1 METVTHDS
9 SPLMVYD
16 IDTVRDWLSKFP
28 ISLRLKS
35 SSPTHFDHCQ
45 VEIQDKFLQ
54 QTHSISIMDLKKLTN
69 YHRLAAEIV
78 TATVAKKADEI
89 YDFYYIGTLLTHE
102 KDPSKMAVMRR
113 FFTNLST
120 SKFHSHLSSQLQSA
134 LPFKLADFM
143 HVPDRQTHPSGN
155 WLIVFKSGRTTVRSR
170 TSYKE
175 LEKLYRQLLR
185 RDRKSN
191 AKYVKKKVKRVIPSE
206 KTPCVDGCT
215 RFKTAGSNKH
225 LLVSTCLEC
234 GQSTKTKVELVPT
247 IYKTPWKHLQI
258 LQYVSWASVGGTCF
272 ASVKAILRQS
282 LCLMVNDDCSL
293 LQLKVLDKT
302 LNRESRNL

>member
-1 METVTHDS
+1 
-9 SPLMVYD
+9 
-16 IDTVRDWLSKFP
+16 
-28 ISLRLKS
+28 
-35 SSPTHFDHCQ
+35 
-45 VEIQDKFLQ
+45 
-54 QTHSISIMDLKKLTN
+54 
-69 YHRLAAEIV
+69 
-78 TATVAKKADEI
+78 
-89 YDFYYIGTLLTHE
+89 
-102 KDPSKMAVMRR
+102 MAVMNR

-120 SKFHSHLSSQLQSA
+120 SKLHSHLSSQEQTA

-143 HVPDRQTHPSGN
+143 HVPDRQTLPSGN
-155 WLIVFKSGRTTVRSR
+155 WLIVFKSGRTRVRSR

-247 IYKTPWKHLQI
+247 IDPKVTKQLSHGSRKRP
-258 LQYVSWASVGGTCF
+258 AS
-272 ASVKAILRQS
+272 R
-282 LCLMVNDDCSL
+282 
-293 LQLKVLDKT
+293 
-302 LNRESRNL
+302 

>member
-1 METVTHDS
+1 METVTHDTS
-9 SPLMVYD
+9 LLMVCD
-16 IDTVRDWLSKFP
+16 IDTVRAWLSQFP

-54 QTHSISIMDLKKLTN
+54 QTHSISIRDLKRLTN
-69 YHRLAAEIV
+69 YHKLAAEIV
-78 TATVAKKADEI
+78 TATVAKEADEI

-102 KDPSKMAVMRR
+102 KDPSKLAVMHR

-120 SKFHSHLSSQLQSA
+120 SKLHSHLSSQLQSA

-155 WLIVFKSGRTTVRSR
+155 WLIVFKSGRTRVRSR

-185 RDRKSN
+185 RDRIKPGKRNASSQT
-191 AKYVKKKVKRVIPSE
+191 AKYVKKKIKRVIPNE

-215 RFKTAGSNKH
+215 RFKTTGSNQY

-234 GQSTKTKVELVPT
+234 GHSTKTKVELVQT
-247 IYKTPWKHLQI
+247 IDPKVTKQLSHGSRKRP
-258 LQYVSWASVGGTCF
+258 AS
-272 ASVKAILRQS
+272 R
-282 LCLMVNDDCSL
+282 
-293 LQLKVLDKT
+293 
-302 LNRESRNL
+302 